1 MLKKSKTAK
10 MKNIFNVPCSP
21 NKLRKESIVLGK
33 RGNIFYDRM
42 SVCFD
47 DDASSAKSLSTSS
60 VLSMK
65 KRSSSINKSSFFF
78 F

>member
-1 MLKKSKTAK
+1 MKKTKSTK
-10 MKNIFNVPCSP
+10 MKNIFNQPLGRP
-21 NKLRKESIVLGK
+21 KTRKENVGLGK

-47 DDASSAKSLSTSS
+47 DDTNSAKSLSTSS
-60 VLSMK
+60 VLSLK
-65 KRSSSINKSSFFF
+65 KRSKKISKSSFFF